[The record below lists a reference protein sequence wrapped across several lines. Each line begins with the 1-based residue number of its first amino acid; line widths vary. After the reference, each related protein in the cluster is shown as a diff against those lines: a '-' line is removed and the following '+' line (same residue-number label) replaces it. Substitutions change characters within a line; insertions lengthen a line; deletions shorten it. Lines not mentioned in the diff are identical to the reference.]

1 MGMQPNQATLEQEL
15 QEIRKPLESWRSLEG
30 VPNRI
35 PEEVWGKAT
44 ELAARHGVGIVAAGL
59 HLNHSK
65 LKRKV
70 EALKSAETR
79 AKSKAIAPGS
89 LATIEPAFVEL
100 FGTPAAPG
108 PTSQSSCVL
117 QVESPRGAR
126 LRMEV
131 GGLDAVGLALL
142 LKEFA

>member
-1 MGMQPNQATLEQEL
+1 MQPNQATLEQEL
-15 QEIRKPLESWRSLEG
+15 QEIRRPLECWRSLEG

-35 PEEVWGKAT
+35 PEEVWEKAT
-44 ELAARHGVGIVAAGL
+44 DLAARHGVGLVAAGL

-70 EALKSAETR
+70 EALRSAGTR
-79 AKSKAIAPGS
+79 AKSKVVAPAK

-100 FGTPAAPG
+100 FGTPDTPVV
-108 PTSQSSCVL
+108 TSQSSCVL

-131 GGLDAVGLALL
+131 GGLDAAGLALL